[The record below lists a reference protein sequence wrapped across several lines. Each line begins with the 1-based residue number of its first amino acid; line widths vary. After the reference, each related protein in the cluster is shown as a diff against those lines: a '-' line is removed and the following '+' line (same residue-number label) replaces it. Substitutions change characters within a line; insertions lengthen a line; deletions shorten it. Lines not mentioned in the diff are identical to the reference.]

1 MLLAAL
7 LVALGLGGAV
17 VAYRQ
22 KEQRRVR
29 DLRGVLDGYAT
40 SVGPVQ
46 QTDDLRAALART
58 GRLAERALS
67 DTGLLSR
74 VRAQLARSDWTLTPG
89 EFLAVSAGALLLGLL
104 VGAVSGTLG
113 LGLLAGLVGA
123 ATPYLL
129 VSRSVSRRRAAF
141 EDQLPDV
148 LDLLSASLEAGAG
161 IAAALELV
169 VAEADEPA
177 ASEFGRVLATTRLG
191 ATLLDGLQE
200 MSDRL
205 DSRDL
210 VYTVQAIAVQQ
221 RTGGRLAEVLRTVAE
236 FMRARFEL
244 KRELSAL
251 TAEGRISAYL
261 LGGLPFALALIIS
274 VISPGYLTPLFTT
287 APGLV
292 MVAGTSVLML
302 ISFGMM
308 KKIITIEV

>member
-1 MLLAAL
+1 MPLAAL
-7 LVALGLGGAV
+7 LVAVGLGCAF

-22 KEQRRVR
+22 KEQRQVA
-29 DLRGVLDGYAT
+29 DLRAVLDGYAT
-40 SVGPVQ
+40 STGPVQ

-67 DTGLLSR
+67 DTGLLAR
-74 VRAQLARSDWTLTPG
+74 VRAQLLRSDWTLTPG
-89 EFLAVSAGALLLGLL
+89 EFLAVSAGALLLGIVVGVLSENVGLGLLLGL
-104 VGAVSGTLG
+104 VGAV
-113 LGLLAGLVGA
+113 
-123 ATPYLL
+123 TPYAL

-177 ASEFGRVLATTRLG
+177 ASEFGRVLAATRLG
-191 ATLLDGLQE
+191 ATLLEGLEE
-200 MSDRL
+200 MAERL

-221 RTGGRLAEVLRTVAE
+221 RTGGRLAEVLRNVAE

-261 LGGLPFALALIIS
+261 LGGLPIALGLLIS

-287 APGLV
+287 GPGLA
-292 MVAGTSVLML
+292 MVCGASVLML